1 MENNTN
7 NRSKNYELVPKLLS
21 QVEKVIIGKTNV
33 VKMLIAALLSGGH
46 VLIEDVPGTGK
57 TTLAMTLA
65 KATSLSCRRVQ
76 FTPDVMAS
84 DITGFTMYNKE
95 SERFEYRSGLVMS
108 NIFIADEINRT
119 SPKTQSA
126 LLEAMEEK
134 KVTVDGV
141 AHVLPDPFMVIATEN
156 EFGYVGTYPLPE
168 AQLDRFLIK
177 LSVGYPSAEDEA
189 MILYNRK
196 NGDPISNV
204 EPVCSAEDIKNCIAE
219 VSATHID
226 AAIYK
231 YIVDIVAATR
241 KHPFSALGA
250 SPRASIALM
259 RAAQSIAFMEG
270 RNFVTP
276 EDVAAMVP
284 YVLPHRI
291 HLTQEAK
298 VKRIEVG
305 FVISEIMKAV
315 RPPFKGNE

>member
-7 NRSKNYELVPKLLS
+7 NSSKNYELVPKLLS

-126 LLEAMEEK
+126 LLEAMEER

-177 LSVGYPSAEDEA
+177 LSVGYPSAGDEA

>member
-1 MENNTN
+1 
-7 NRSKNYELVPKLLS
+7 
-21 QVEKVIIGKTNV
+21 
-33 VKMLIAALLSGGH
+33 
-46 VLIEDVPGTGK
+46 
-57 TTLAMTLA
+57 
-65 KATSLSCRRVQ
+65 
-76 FTPDVMAS
+76 
-84 DITGFTMYNKE
+84 MYNKE

-141 AHVLPDPFMVIATEN
+141 AHILPDPFMVIATEN

-219 VSATHID
+219 VRATHID

-305 FVISEIMKAV
+305 FVIGEIMKAV

>member
-7 NRSKNYELVPKLLS
+7 NSSRNYELVPKLLS

-126 LLEAMEEK
+126 LLEAMEDK

-141 AHVLPDPFMVIATEN
+141 AHILPDPFMVIATEN

-219 VSATHID
+219 VRATHID

-305 FVISEIMKAV
+305 FVIGEIMKAV

>member
-7 NRSKNYELVPKLLS
+7 NSNRNYELVPKLLS

-141 AHVLPDPFMVIATEN
+141 AHILPDPFMVIATEN

-219 VSATHID
+219 VRATHID

-305 FVISEIMKAV
+305 FVIGEIMKAV

>member
-7 NRSKNYELVPKLLS
+7 NSSRNYELVPKLLS

-126 LLEAMEEK
+126 LLEAMEER

-259 RAAQSIAFMEG
+259 RAAQSIAFMER